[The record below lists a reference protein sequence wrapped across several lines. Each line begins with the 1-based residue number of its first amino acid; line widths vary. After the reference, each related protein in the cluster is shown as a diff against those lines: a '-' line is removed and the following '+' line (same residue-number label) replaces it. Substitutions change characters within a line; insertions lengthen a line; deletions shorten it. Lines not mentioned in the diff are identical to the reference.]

1 MPRQLT
7 IIGQLSNLSIALQ
20 TQSLYPASIFAV
32 TFHLSEIAEKAM
44 YFSRW
49 AEFT

>member
-1 MPRQLT
+1 MVLPFVQYGGSWLT
-7 IIGQLSNLSIALQ
+7 DWDSNCVTIH
-20 TQSLYPASIFAV
+20 LY
-32 TFHLSEIAEKAM
+32 EIAEKAM